1 LHPQLPRIP
10 LDASQDASEMARSR
24 GKKSKL
30 PPRVRLKRWIPRLS
44 RLDFASREI
53 IEALTAARG
62 NFPDDVF
69 IELDINNE
77 IRDIVGDYMGDR
89 CSRIPPKEFRQQ
101 IRAFKKAL
109 DAFFTK
115 FPDLD
120 GAVAEALN
128 RELDQVDVEQ
138 APDLAIIRDI
148 LDVLLGAVVSVDKR
162 ESGAGTDANREA
174 HLLVEGLASIYKKH
188 TGKRPSKKIDGPFG
202 RFVKAVNEHI
212 PERFKLNGLV
222 HLLRGM
228 G

>member
-1 LHPQLPRIP
+1 
-10 LDASQDASEMARSR
+10 MARSR

-30 PPRVRLKRWIPRLS
+30 PPRVRLKRRIPRLS
-44 RLDFASREI
+44 HLDFASREI

-62 NFPDDVF
+62 HFPDDDF
-69 IELDINNE
+69 IELYINNE
-77 IRDIVGDYMGDR
+77 IRDIVVDYMGDR

-101 IRAFKKAL
+101 ICAFKKAL
-109 DAFFTK
+109 DAFLTK

-128 RELDQVDVEQ
+128 RELDQVDFEQ

-174 HLLVEGLASIYKKH
+174 HLLVEGLANIYKKH

-212 PERFKLNGLV
+212 PERFKLNGLD

>member
-1 LHPQLPRIP
+1 
-10 LDASQDASEMARSR
+10 
-24 GKKSKL
+24 
-30 PPRVRLKRWIPRLS
+30 
-44 RLDFASREI
+44 
-53 IEALTAARG
+53 
-62 NFPDDVF
+62 
-69 IELDINNE
+69 
-77 IRDIVGDYMGDR
+77 MGDR